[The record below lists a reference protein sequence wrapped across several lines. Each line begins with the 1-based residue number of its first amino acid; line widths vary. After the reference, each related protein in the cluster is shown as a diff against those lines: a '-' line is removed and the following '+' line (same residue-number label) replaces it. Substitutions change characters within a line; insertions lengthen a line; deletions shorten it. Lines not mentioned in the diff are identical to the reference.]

1 MFDVTK
7 TNLFYNKSLA
17 VEVVPTFHPQKGIRV
32 ALFWSRTIHFVVL
45 FPPITSALNRP
56 LFNFATELVTIPVKH
71 QLPVRYDSMRWD
83 KRRVPKESAQLH
95 GIFDISLSI
104 SSKKNLAQ
112 VQKRILHKFKKESCW
127 SSKKNIAQFN
137 EICDIMSRISTS
149 LKKDLTQF
157 HGIFDISHMHM
168 QEFHWNVQDN
178 YRPQTKLRKGNFSQA
193 CVKNSVHGGGQDSH
207 CSGRYAFFL

>member
-112 VQKRILHKFKKESCW
+112 VQKESCTSSKRILLKFKKESCTIQRNLW
-127 SSKKNIAQFN
+127 HYVKDKHKFEKGSHTIPRNLRHFTYAYAGV
-137 EICDIMSRISTS
+137 S
-149 LKKDLTQF
+149 LKCA
-157 HGIFDISHMHM
+157 
-168 QEFHWNVQDN
+168 
-178 YRPQTKLRKGNFSQA
+178 R
-193 CVKNSVHGGGQDSH
+193 
-207 CSGRYAFFL
+207 